1 MLSECS
7 LTANTISSFQSK
19 INEQLSDY
27 KHLID
32 QIKSQIPNNEH
43 LFQKAIDEF
52 NTSFFNSMILSL
64 DNYFMNHPVKA
75 NPFEEVRILRDSI
88 LNNEAIMCVSR
99 EASYSPAK
107 AILKYKAGE
116 PINLDE
122 KRFKKLADACFKVVE
137 KDLIQEI

>member
-19 INEQLSDY
+19 INEKLTDY

-43 LFQKAIDEF
+43 LFQQAIDEF

-64 DNYFMNHPVKA
+64 DSCFMNYHIRE
-75 NPFEEVRILRDSI
+75 NPFEEVRLLRDSI
-88 LNNEAIMCVSR
+88 LNNEAIMCVSS
-99 EASYSPAK
+99 EASYSPVK
-107 AILKYKAGE
+107 AILKYKAGD

-122 KRFKKLADACFKVVE
+122 KRFKKLAEACFKAVE
-137 KDLIQEI
+137 KDLVQ